1 MSVFTWMLRGLVALG
16 AAALVVVA
24 WPVAQGAWQQQKTDG
39 VLNAMRTGLRPV
51 TLGEVEDA
59 AVILDRAVAFDP
71 VASRRLL
78 RSELLAGAALSPGL
92 AVSRERRTQWLR
104 EAQVDLEF
112 ALGND
117 PGRGVGWLRLAAVR
131 QALGGPSRDVVAAV
145 MMSLDT
151 APMLETLWPARL
163 QLFLANWQYFTPQER
178 ERVAAE
184 VAMNW
189 RMTNARMAG
198 SREYFAT
205 AIHSPIDELFV
216 RYFIRNEPG
225 AQEELTQ
232 WLARVR
238 KK

>member
-1 MSVFTWMLRGLVALG
+1 MLRGLLAIG
-16 AAALVVVA
+16 GAALVVVA
-24 WPVAQGAWQQQKTDG
+24 WPVANAALQQQKADS
-39 VLNAMRTGLRPV
+39 VMYALRTGLGSASV
-51 TLGEVEDA
+51 GQIEDA
-59 AVILDRAVAFDP
+59 IAALDRAVAFDP
-71 VASRRLL
+71 VASRRLV
-78 RSELLAGAALSPGL
+78 RSELLAGAALTPAL
-92 AVSRERRTQWLR
+92 NVSRDLRTQWLR
-104 EAQVDLEF
+104 EAQADLDF

-117 PGRGVGWLRLAAVR
+117 PVRGIGWARLAAVR
-131 QALGGPSRDVVAAV
+131 QALYGPSRDVVAAL

-151 APMLETLWPARL
+151 APVLETLWPARL

-189 RMTNARMAG
+189 RKTDARMVG

>member
-1 MSVFTWMLRGLVALG
+1 MSLLTWMLRGLLALG
-16 AAALVVVA
+16 GAALVVVA
-24 WPVAQGAWQQQKTDG
+24 WPVANGALLQQKTDS
-39 VLNAMRTGLRPV
+39 VMYALRTGLRPV
-51 TLGEVEDA
+51 TREQIEDA
-59 AVILDRAVAFDP
+59 IAALDRAVAFDP

-78 RSELLAGAALSPGL
+78 RSELLAGAALNPALNIG
-92 AVSRERRTQWLR
+92 REQRIQWLR
-104 EAQVDLEF
+104 EAQADLEF
-112 ALGND
+112 GLGND
-117 PGRGVGWLRLAAVR
+117 PARGVAWARLAAVR
-131 QALGGPSRDVVAAV
+131 QSLNGPSRDVVAAL

-151 APMLETLWPARL
+151 APELESLWPARL

-189 RMTNARMAG
+189 RKSGR
-198 SREYFAT
+198 REYFAT

-225 AQEELTQ
+225 AQEDLTK
-232 WLARVR
+232 WLAYVR